1 MKTFEE
7 IYSELK
13 SDVESMTG
21 TVLNDGGDMAIRL
34 RAFAYQIFS
43 LTVQQEYV
51 LRQMFPQTAA
61 GEKLEHHAQMR
72 GLSRR
77 GAVKS
82 AGTLRFSISEEAGGD
97 IAVAA
102 GTCCMTAAGT
112 EFVTTEAGSIKAGTL
127 YCDVSAEAK
136 TAGSAGN
143 VPKES
148 VCLMMLAPAGVES
161 CTNPDA
167 FSGGVDEE
175 NDESLRARVLSAYR
189 TLPNGANKA
198 YYESAALSCGGVS
211 GVVVLPKKR
220 GRGTVD
226 VIISAEDGMPGDE
239 LVSAVE
245 ARLEADREIC
255 VDINVSA
262 PESVTVN
269 VAAQVAPEEG
279 YTFEDISARV
289 NEAAEAYFNGSLL
302 GEDLLAAAVANM
314 IYSVEGVKNY
324 KLTSPSA
331 DVSISEGQ
339 LPVLGTLSITEMGA
353 GLDDVELPST
363 SLGV

>member
-7 IYSELK
+7 IYSELR
-13 SDVESMTG
+13 SDVENMTG
-21 TVLNDGGDMAIRL
+21 AALNDSGDMAIRL

-51 LRQMFPQTAA
+51 SRQMFPQTAD
-61 GEKLEHHAQMR
+61 GEKLELHAQMR

-82 AGTLRFSISEEAGGD
+82 AGTLRFSISEAVSSD

-102 GTCCMTAAGT
+102 GTCCMTEAGT
-112 EFVTTEAGSIKAGTL
+112 EFVTTEDGSIKAGAL
-127 YCDVSAEAK
+127 CCDVAAEAK

-143 VPKES
+143 VPKGS
-148 VCLMMLAPAGVES
+148 ICLMMLAPAGVES

-167 FSGGVDEE
+167 FSGGADEE
-175 NDESLRARVLSAYR
+175 DDVSLRARVLAAYR
-189 TLPNGANKA
+189 TLPNGANRA
-198 YYESAALSCGGVS
+198 YYESAALSCDGVS

-226 VIISAEDGMPGDE
+226 VIIAAEDGMPADE
-239 LVSAVE
+239 LAAAVR

-262 PESVTVN
+262 PESVAVN
-269 VAAQVAPEEG
+269 VAAQVAPAEG
-279 YTFEDISARV
+279 YTFEDVSARV
-289 NEAAEAYFNGSLL
+289 NEAAAAYFNGSRL
-302 GEDLLAAAVANM
+302 GEDLLAAAVANV

-324 KLTSPSA
+324 RLTSPSA

-339 LPVLGTLSITEMGA
+339 LPVLGTLSITEMGT
-353 GLDDVELPST
+353 GLDGVELPSA
-363 SLGV
+363 SLEV